1 MTNAITP
8 LRWYAVLAVVF
19 FGILPA
25 VMVTMLVAR
34 GTTPGEGWL
43 LVIGGVPLVIC
54 AVILLFRAWGATAD
68 PELADRLYRRC
79 MAFVAG
85 ADVLMLGGNALLR
98 MTS

>member
-1 MTNAITP
+1 MTNTITP

-54 AVILLFRAWGATAD
+54 SVILLFRAWGTTDD

-85 ADVLMLGGNALLR
+85 ADVLMLGGNALLK